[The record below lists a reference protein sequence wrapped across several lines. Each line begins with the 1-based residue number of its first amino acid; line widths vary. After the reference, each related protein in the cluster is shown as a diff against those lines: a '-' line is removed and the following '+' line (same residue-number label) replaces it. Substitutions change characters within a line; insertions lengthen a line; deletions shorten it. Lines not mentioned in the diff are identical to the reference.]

1 MEVKKRND
9 GITCQWGIYWA
20 KTSLSKL
27 LMKLKK
33 KKKKRG
39 NKLENREVRNKK
51 ESILF
56 VKSEGFML

>member
-1 MEVKKRND
+1 MEVKKTND

-20 KTSLSKL
+20 KTSLFKL

-51 ESILF
+51 
-56 VKSEGFML
+56 